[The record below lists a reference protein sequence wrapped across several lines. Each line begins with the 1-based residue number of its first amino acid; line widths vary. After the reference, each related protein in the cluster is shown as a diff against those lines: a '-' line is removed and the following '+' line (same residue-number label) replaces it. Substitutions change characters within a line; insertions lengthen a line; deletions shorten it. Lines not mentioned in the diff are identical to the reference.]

1 MELIFLLVAAVVRVS
16 EEENV
21 DSGHVPS
28 HHHQSRPFPS
38 FPCPGGRATRQT
50 AEPANGNAPH
60 HGRRALFMD
69 GAGHGDVELSAFW
82 FSGSLNPLSARS
94 LNFLR
99 AAHRSPNG
107 SKSWAAWTRRVVQAN
122 QINSETCQAAS
133 QQICEREAIETPSKE
148 QQAAE
153 LPTKRHR
160 TPPPLGSAGRW
171 MLPPIPNLDH
181 QNLAQAPC
189 SLTAQPVCYGKK
201 TRNGPK
207 KMGES
212 TASLLLTFCCNTT
225 CFRFQ
230 FRKALCNC

>member
-99 AAHRSPNG
+99 AAHRSPN
-107 SKSWAAWTRRVVQAN
+107 
-122 QINSETCQAAS
+122 AS
-133 QQICEREAIETPSKE
+133 PFA
-148 QQAAE
+148 
-153 LPTKRHR
+153 H
-160 TPPPLGSAGRW
+160 PPPHPAGGKGKGERAAVQCRVKQRRAETLPPSPTGLALASAGPSWIRLENSSRRQQK
-171 MLPPIPNLDH
+171 LPVASGRSHPRPRS
-181 QNLAQAPC
+181 P
-189 SLTAQPVCYGKK
+189 LT
-201 TRNGPK
+201 TRTSP
-207 KMGES
+207 
-212 TASLLLTFCCNTT
+212 
-225 CFRFQ
+225 
-230 FRKALCNC
+230 RKADTALHSRVSA

>member
-60 HGRRALFMD
+60 HGCRALFMD

-107 SKSWAAWTRRVVQAN
+107 EKN
-122 QINSETCQAAS
+122 CILNSLLCIFIIIIIIITIIITIISFVALLNCLSTHQLPLS
-133 QQICEREAIETPSKE
+133 PTL
-148 QQAAE
+148 
-153 LPTKRHR
+153 LPTPPGGKGRVSERLSSAGSNNDALRRYHR
-160 TPPPLGSAGRW
+160 RRRAWPWPVRGHLGSSW
-171 MLPPIPNLDH
+171 
-181 QNLAQAPC
+181 
-189 SLTAQPVCYGKK
+189 K
-201 TRNGPK
+201 T
-207 KMGES
+207 
-212 TASLLLTFCCNTT
+212 LLGDS
-225 CFRFQ
+225 RSFQ
-230 FRKALCNC
+230 